1 VKHVVISALALVLVS
16 GCGAPRDPG
25 PDSRPATVDDLLEAD
40 RAFGRAT
47 AERRLEGWMSFFED
61 DSARLLPG
69 QVVRGLG
76 EIRALDAELFDDPTL
91 SLEWEP
97 LDGGLFRDLD
107 HGFTTGR
114 YEVVRAEAGGSSPEP
129 EVVSRGTYVTIWRR
143 GESGWKVIL
152 DTGSP
157 DPPAQGGGAE

>member
-1 VKHVVISALALVLVS
+1 VIAALVPALVS
-16 GCGAPRDPG
+16 GCAAPRERSSDAP
-25 PDSRPATVDDLLEAD
+25 PATVDDLLEAD

-47 AERRLEGWMSFFED
+47 AERRLEGWMSFFEE

-76 EIRALDAELFDDPTL
+76 EIRARDAELFDDDTL

-97 LDGGLFRDLD
+97 LDGGLFRDHD

-114 YEVVRAEAGGSSPEP
+114 YELVKTEPGGSSS